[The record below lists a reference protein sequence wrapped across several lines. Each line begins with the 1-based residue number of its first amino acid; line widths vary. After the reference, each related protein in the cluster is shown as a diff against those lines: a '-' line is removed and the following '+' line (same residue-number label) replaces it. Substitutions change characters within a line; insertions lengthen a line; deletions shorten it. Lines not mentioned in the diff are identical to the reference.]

1 MSLPPAV
8 DCIGFCVVCV
18 VNIISFP
25 ALGTDR
31 TQERSLS
38 AKVTILTHLSGFAAS
53 CVTAAGHKADSYR
66 FSNRSWMQRSYLNAG
81 ESGTVVNSCLVTS
94 ATLVPM
100 YFPVHDWRDQIIFF
114 SVAPKIDKRF
124 LLYWRFLSS
133 LLPLPPSASQTCAA
147 RRRKDRNSS
156 FYSFQMSQVR

>member
-66 FSNRSWMQRSYLNAG
+66 FSNRSWMQRSCLNAG

-100 YFPVHDWRDQIIFF
+100 YFPIHDWRDQIIFF

-133 LLPLPPSASQTCAA
+133 FAAPSPLCLPDMCCKKKERSEFIFLFFSDVPS
-147 RRRKDRNSS
+147 
-156 FYSFQMSQVR
+156 